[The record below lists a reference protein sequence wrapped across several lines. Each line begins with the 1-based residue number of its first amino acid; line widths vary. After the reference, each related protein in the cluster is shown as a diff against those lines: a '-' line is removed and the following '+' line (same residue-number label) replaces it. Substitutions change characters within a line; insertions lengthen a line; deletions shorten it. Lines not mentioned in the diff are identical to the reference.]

1 MKEDSGIDMKKT
13 EKELNI
19 ETLPTLEEVL
29 LVERI
34 IQDCNDSILSRSQ
47 LKKQM
52 KGKIQQNTLETILEY
67 LEEKN
72 WIATSPKG
80 ITWIKSKTKLLD
92 YMDKVLRNS
101 ELTTE
106 DAIRLG
112 RKVNKNVA
120 KRFRDFNKQDIP
132 KKKVIMAE
140 KLAQHSNLTKEDID
154 SFDKKIKASA
164 TKKFLRAGRL

>member
-34 IQDCNDSILSRSQ
+34 IQDCNGSIVSWSW
-47 LKKQM
+47 LKKRM
-52 KGKIQQNTLETILEY
+52 TGKIQQNTLETILDY

-112 RKVNKNVA
+112 RKISRKVA
-120 KRFRDFNKQDIP
+120 KRFRDFDKEDIL
-132 KKKVIMAE
+132 KRKVIMGE

-164 TKKFLRAGRL
+164 TKKLLSGGRS